1 MSKTQLERAPAG
13 YDTDF
18 YEWCLET
25 AALIRGRR
33 LEEVD
38 LEHVAEEIEDMGKRD
53 KREVGSRLTVLI
65 MHLLKWQTQP
75 ERKDKSS
82 WRATVEEQRL
92 QLELVLRD
100 SPSLV
105 RIARQEIPAVYPLAV
120 KNAARE
126 TRLAVSRFPKTCPYT
141 AEQILNDDFFPE

>member
-1 MSKTQLERAPAG
+1 MSKTQLEHAPAG

-25 AALIRGRR
+25 AALLRERR
-33 LEEVD
+33 FNEVD

-53 KREVGSRLTVLI
+53 RREVQSRLVVLI
-65 MHLLKWQTQP
+65 MHLLKWQVQP
-75 ERKDKSS
+75 DKRKQS
-82 WRATVEEQRL
+82 WRATIFEQRRK
-92 QLELVLRD
+92 LELVLND

-105 RIARQEIPAVYPLAV
+105 RITAHEIAKMYPRAV
-120 KNAARE
+120 RE
-126 TRLAVSRFPKTCPYT
+126 AVSETGLDARLFPDTCPYT

>member
-1 MSKTQLERAPAG
+1 MSKTQLERAAVG

-25 AALIRGRR
+25 AALIRNRR
-33 LEEVD
+33 FDEVD

-65 MHLLKWQTQP
+65 MHLLKWQMQP
-75 ERKDKSS
+75 ERKHAS
-82 WRATVEEQRL
+82 WRKTIEEQRL
-92 QLELVLRD
+92 QLEIVLRD

-105 RIARQEIPAVYPLAV
+105 RIARQEIPAVYPY
-120 KNAARE
+120 AAKKAAIE
-126 TRLAVSRFPKTCPYT
+126 TRLAARLFPKICPFT
-141 AEQILNDDFFPE
+141 AEQILRDDFFPE

>member
-1 MSKTQLERAPAG
+1 MSKTQMERAPAG

-25 AALIRGRR
+25 AALIRDRR
-33 LEEVD
+33 FDEID

-65 MHLLKWQTQP
+65 MHLLKWQMQP

-82 WRATVEEQRL
+82 WRETIEEQRL
-92 QLELVLRD
+92 QLNLVLRD

-105 RIARQEIPAVYPLAV
+105 RIARHEIPSVYPSAV
-120 KNAARE
+120 KKAARE
-126 TRLAVSRFPKTCPYT
+126 TRLTPGLFPKTCPYT

>member
-1 MSKTQLERAPAG
+1 MSKTQLERATVG

-25 AALIRGRR
+25 AALIRDRR
-33 LEEVD
+33 FDEVD

-65 MHLLKWQTQP
+65 MHLLKWQVQANH
-75 ERKDKSS
+75 KHKSS
-82 WRATVEEQRL
+82 WQSTIREQRRKL
-92 QLELVLRD
+92 KLVLKD

-105 RIARQEIPAVYPLAV
+105 RITTRELPSIYPHAVQEAVA
-120 KNAARE
+120 E
-126 TRLAVSRFPKTCPYT
+126 TGLDAKLFPKTCPYT
-141 AEQILNDDFFPE
+141 AEQILRDDFFPE

>member
-1 MSKTQLERAPAG
+1 MSKTQLERALAG

-25 AALIRGRR
+25 AALIGAGR
-33 LEEVD
+33 LDEVD

-53 KREVGSRLTVLI
+53 KREVVSRLTVLV
-65 MHLLKWQTQP
+65 MHVLEWRMQP
-75 ERKDKSS
+75 ERKPAS
-82 WRATVEEQRL
+82 WRKTIEERRL

-105 RIARQEIPAVYPLAV
+105 RIARQEIPAVYPYAV
-120 KNAARE
+120 KKAAIE
-126 TRLAVSRFPKTCPYT
+126 TRLAANLFPKICPYT

>member
-1 MSKTQLERAPAG
+1 MSKQLDHAPGA

-33 LEEVD
+33 FDEVD

-53 KREVGSRLTVLI
+53 KREVQSRLITLI
-65 MHLLKWQTQP
+65 MHLLKWQFQP
-75 ERKDKSS
+75 NPEFMCS
-82 WRATVEEQRL
+82 WRATIREQRS
-92 QLELVLRD
+92 QGHFVLKD

-105 RIARQEIPAVYPLAV
+105 RLARREIPEVYPR
-120 KNAARE
+120 ARREAIEE
-126 TRLAVSRFPKTCPYT
+126 TGLPAGTFPETCPFT
-141 AEQILNDDFFPE
+141 AEQILDEDFFPA